1 MCRSQMPARRSKN
14 AFTLGEECQPGTA
27 RVIQANCQRE
37 KLVADIRQSSMNI
50 VPSSDGDVSTVSE
63 AGDKSDY
70 SRQTSYFDF
79 HKDGLYYPE
88 PPHFLMLLC
97 EDPGRGDTPTVVVDT
112 RPVVAEI
119 ARRPELGILREVEM
133 VYRGKTGDEQAHP
146 LIGKHPS
153 AGWPILN
160 LGSRAF
166 LRPSTKIP
174 TPSTTL
180 RQMVAAMT
188 EVYRLLDNAVV
199 LRHRWKAG
207 EVLLLDNHTFVH
219 GREANAVDH
228 NRKLARIWLTSKH
241 AANT

>member
-1 MCRSQMPARRSKN
+1 MSGDSAPTRNSGQTFSVA
-14 AFTLGEECQPGTA
+14 EECRPGTA
-27 RVIQANCQRE
+27 RVIHAGCERE
-37 KLVADIRQSSMNI
+37 VLVEHIRQSSMAI
-50 VPSSDGDVSTVSE
+50 VPSSDGDVSTVIE
-63 AGDKSDY
+63 AGDKSDF
-70 SRQTSYFDF
+70 SRQSGYFDL
-79 HKDGLYYPE
+79 HKDGLYHPN
-88 PPHFLMLLC
+88 PPHYLVLLC

-119 ARRPELGILREVEM
+119 ARRPVLGILSDVEV
-133 VYRGKTGDEQAHP
+133 VYLGKAGDEQAHP

-166 LRPSTKIP
+166 LRPSANIP

-180 RQMVAAMT
+180 RQMVVAMT

-199 LRHRWKAG
+199 LRHHWKAG

-219 GREANAVDH
+219 GREANAVDY